1 VAGHFSDQTR
11 ARLGIGPVRL
21 DERARAWLL
30 AHDWP
35 GNVRELRNI
44 LERGIVLASGSVLRP
59 EHLGA
64 LGEGQASD
72 KKPLSL
78 EDVER
83 RHIAEILRQTGG
95 NVSQAARVLDID
107 RATLYTKI
115 RKYDLRRED
124 DAETVHGR

>member
-1 VAGHFSDQTR
+1 MSKHVEGVSEETMSH
-11 ARLGIGPVRL
+11 
-21 DERARAWLL
+21 LL

-64 LGEGQASD
+64 LGEGHASD